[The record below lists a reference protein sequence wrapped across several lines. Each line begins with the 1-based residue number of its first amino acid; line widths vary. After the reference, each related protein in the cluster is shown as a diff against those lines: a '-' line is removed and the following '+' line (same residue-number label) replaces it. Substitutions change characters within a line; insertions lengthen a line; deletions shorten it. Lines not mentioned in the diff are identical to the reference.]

1 MKHIEKHTKQ
11 KKSPVSQKVRTFA
24 PEKETK
30 VKDWF
35 HKVLKNVPNT
45 LVNEWLVLDSFMISN

>member
-1 MKHIEKHTKQ
+1 MRN
-11 KKSPVSQKVRTFA
+11 PFSQKVRTFA
-24 PEKETK
+24 PEIETK

-35 HKVLKNVPNT
+35 HKVLDNVPDT